1 LNTISRLS
9 EDLMDD
15 YLEIDIKKLI
25 KNLLSRWQWIIGV
38 TLLAGIAV
46 FLMLYL
52 KEDTFE
58 AKAKIALIQPRF
70 EAQFNSN
77 ITTSDIEMP
86 SEGFITN
93 AVMSNDILVELFA
106 AWSNPEKNEIPLE
119 KFAENNLSVSLE
131 SKGAIVTLISKAKTP
146 EEAAELA
153 NLWAE
158 LAVKQINSTYYG
170 IDVDKVAYFQEQME
184 LAKTARLE
192 SGDALVEFAAKDNS
206 NFLQIE
212 LNNLNA
218 KAGDTLQ
225 RRMVLEAAESDVMGI
240 LDYLQGYDLDAIA
253 RQSDMLNFTLIQS
266 RVYGSPVVTGLAGS
280 PIQLQLV
287 VNSTDDQLTN
297 REFIET
303 LNNWTEMLRS
313 EIVAL
318 QEEHAAL
325 ISEITSL
332 QSTIKAIQQER
343 SLLETDYSLNESTF
357 KTLKTKLEE
366 VTLNIDTA
374 DGNAKLL
381 SEALPPQEAIP
392 HNTVRNTLIA
402 LIAAG
407 VLTSIAILLIDW
419 WKTDE
424 KSEKER
430 RA

>member
-1 LNTISRLS
+1 
-9 EDLMDD
+9 MDD

-46 FLMLYL
+46 FLMFYL

-192 SGDALVEFAAKDNS
+192 SGEALVEFAANDNS

-240 LDYLQGYDLDAIA
+240 LDYLQGYDL
-253 RQSDMLNFTLIQS
+253 
-266 RVYGSPVVTGLAGS
+266 
-280 PIQLQLV
+280 
-287 VNSTDDQLTN
+287 
-297 REFIET
+297 
-303 LNNWTEMLRS
+303 
-313 EIVAL
+313 
-318 QEEHAAL
+318 
-325 ISEITSL
+325 
-332 QSTIKAIQQER
+332 
-343 SLLETDYSLNESTF
+343 
-357 KTLKTKLEE
+357 
-366 VTLNIDTA
+366 
-374 DGNAKLL
+374 
-381 SEALPPQEAIP
+381 
-392 HNTVRNTLIA
+392 
-402 LIAAG
+402 
-407 VLTSIAILLIDW
+407 
-419 WKTDE
+419 
-424 KSEKER
+424 
-430 RA
+430 